1 MNVELMKVLKILS
14 SLFRITLQIFFLF
27 LMSPILIVVFVY
39 YFTKQIAE
47 NEAQSGSRG

>member
-1 MNVELMKVLKILS
+1 MNAELMKAWKILL

-27 LMSPILIVVFVY
+27 LMSPILIVVFFY

-47 NEAQSGSRG
+47 NEAESGS